1 MKYKLKNNIFIILET
16 DFDHIKS
23 GFLPLTSSVR
33 IHHII
38 ENVLTLWMQP
48 DEHILPL
55 RIFLE
60 NILNIDL
67 QQRTVNS
74 YARKKMLQQKLTIPI
89 RLYATV

>member
-1 MKYKLKNNIFIILET
+1 MT
-16 DFDHIKS
+16 A
-23 GFLPLTSSVR
+23 SVR

-55 RIFLE
+55 RVFLE

-67 QQRTVNS
+67 QQRTIVS
-74 YARKKMLQQKLTIPI
+74 YARQKLLQQKRSIPI
-89 RLYATV
+89 RFYAAV

>member
-1 MKYKLKNNIFIILET
+1 MQIINIEIKFVLDT
-16 DFDHIKS
+16 DFDHVKS
-23 GFLPLTSSVR
+23 GYLPQTSSVR

-38 ENVLTLWMQP
+38 ENLLTLWIQP

-67 QQRTVNS
+67 QQRTVIS
-74 YARKKMLQQKLTIPI
+74 YARKQFFQQKKNIPI
-89 RLYATV
+89 QFYAAI